1 MSSLL
6 LASALGLSLS
16 APLALAEEAA
26 LAARLDPIL
35 TRAIAQQR
43 IVGTVVM
50 VARHG
55 RVVYHRAAGFADRE
69 TQRPM
74 REDELFRFASL
85 TKPVVAVTA
94 LRLVDQGRLDLQ
106 APVTRYLPYFTTR
119 LTDGTP
125 AVPTLA
131 QLLSHTSGLHYGFG
145 EDPDGPYHRAG
156 VSDGLDGATLTLED
170 NLRRLAGVPL
180 DFPPGSAWRYSLGLD
195 VVGGVLQ
202 AASGETLPEV
212 VQHEV
217 AAPLGLRS
225 LSFHVE
231 DATRLATAYRD
242 GYPRPEPMSEP
253 YLLPLPKG
261 GILYSPARA
270 LSTAAFASGGGGM
283 QGSAGDYLAFLEAV
297 RQGKLL
303 SPASQRRFMEDQIPQ
318 LQREDAPGWGFS
330 LGAAVL
336 RDARAAKTPQS
347 PGTLQ
352 WGGVYGNA
360 WFIDP
365 VRELSVVI
373 LTNTAIAG
381 MTGPFPDAIRD
392 ALYAD

>member
-35 TRAIAQQR
+35 ERAIAQQR

-106 APVTRYLPYFTTR
+106 APVTHYLPYFTTR

>member
-6 LASALGLSLS
+6 LASALGLGLS
-16 APLALAEEAA
+16 VPLAQAEDAA

-35 TRAIAQQR
+35 ERAIAQQR

-50 VARHG
+50 VARQG

-69 TQRPM
+69 AGRAMQQ
-74 REDELFRFASL
+74 DQLFRFASL

-94 LRLVDQGRLDLQ
+94 LRLADQGQLDLQ
-106 APVTRYLPYFTTR
+106 APVSRYLPYFTTR
-119 LTDGTP
+119 LADGTP

-145 EDPDGPYHRAG
+145 EERDGPYHQAG
-156 VSDGLDGATLTLED
+156 VSDGLDGATLTLEE

-180 DFPPGSAWRYSLGLD
+180 DFGPGSHWRYSLGLD
-195 VVGGVLQ
+195 VMGGVI
-202 AASGETLPEV
+202 AAATGLPLPAV
-212 VQHEV
+212 VQREV
-217 AAPLGLRS
+217 SAPLALQD
-225 LSFHVE
+225 LTFHVT
-231 DATRLATAYRD
+231 DPARLATAYRD

-270 LSTAAFASGGGGM
+270 LSANAFASGGGGM
-283 QGSAGDYLAFLEAV
+283 QGSAGDYLAFLEAL

-303 SPASQRRFMEDQIPQ
+303 QPASQRLFMEDQIPG

-336 RDARAAKTPQS
+336 RDARLAKTPQT

-365 VRELSVVI
+365 ARELSVVI

-381 MTGPFPDAIRD
+381 MSGPFPDAIRD
-392 ALYAD
+392 ALYQD

>member
-6 LASALGLSLS
+6 LASALGLGLS
-16 APLALAEEAA
+16 VPLAQAEDAA

-35 TRAIAQQR
+35 ERAIAQQR

-50 VARHG
+50 VARQG

-69 TQRPM
+69 AGRAMQQ
-74 REDELFRFASL
+74 DQLFRFASL

-94 LRLVDQGRLDLQ
+94 LRLADQGQLDLQ
-106 APVTRYLPYFTTR
+106 APVSRYLPYFTTR
-119 LTDGTP
+119 LADGTP

-145 EDPDGPYHRAG
+145 EERDGPYHQAG
-156 VSDGLDGATLTLED
+156 VSDGLDGATLTLEE

-180 DFPPGSAWRYSLGLD
+180 DFGPGSHWRYSLGLD
-195 VVGGVLQ
+195 VMGGVI
-202 AASGETLPEV
+202 AAATGLPLPAV
-212 VQHEV
+212 VQREV
-217 AAPLGLRS
+217 SAPLALQD
-225 LSFHVE
+225 LTFHVT
-231 DATRLATAYRD
+231 DPARLATAYRD

-270 LSTAAFASGGGGM
+270 LSADAFASGGGGM
-283 QGSAGDYLAFLEAV
+283 QGSAGDYLAFLEAL

-303 SPASQRRFMEDQIPQ
+303 QPASQRLFMEDQIPG

-336 RDARAAKTPQS
+336 RDARLAKTPQT

-365 VRELSVVI
+365 ARELSVVI

-381 MTGPFPDAIRD
+381 MSGPFPDAIRD
-392 ALYAD
+392 ALYQD

>member
-6 LASALGLSLS
+6 LASALGLGLS
-16 APLALAEEAA
+16 VPLAQAEDAA

-35 TRAIAQQR
+35 ERAIAQQR

-50 VARHG
+50 VARQG

-69 TQRPM
+69 AGRAMQQ
-74 REDELFRFASL
+74 DQLFRFASL

-94 LRLVDQGRLDLQ
+94 LRLADQGQLDLQ
-106 APVTRYLPYFTTR
+106 APVSRYLPYFTTR
-119 LTDGTP
+119 LADGTP

-145 EDPDGPYHRAG
+145 EERDGPYHQAG
-156 VSDGLDGATLTLED
+156 VSDGLDGATLTLEE

-180 DFPPGSAWRYSLGLD
+180 DFAPGSHWRYSLGLD
-195 VVGGVLQ
+195 IMGGVL
-202 AASGETLPEV
+202 AAATGLPLPAV
-212 VQHEV
+212 VQREV
-217 AAPLGLRS
+217 SAPLALQD
-225 LSFHVE
+225 LTFHVT
-231 DATRLATAYRD
+231 DPARLATAYRD

-270 LSTAAFASGGGGM
+270 LSADAFASGGGGM
-283 QGSAGDYLAFLEAV
+283 QGSAGDYLAFLEAL

-303 SPASQRRFMEDQIPQ
+303 QPASQRLFMEDQIPG

-336 RDARAAKTPQS
+336 RDARLAKTPQT

-365 VRELSVVI
+365 ARELSVVI

-381 MTGPFPDAIRD
+381 MSGPFPDAIRD
-392 ALYAD
+392 ALYQD

>member
-6 LASALGLSLS
+6 LASALGLGLS
-16 APLALAEEAA
+16 VPLAQAEDAA

-35 TRAIAQQR
+35 ERAIAQQR

-50 VARHG
+50 VARQG

-69 TQRPM
+69 AGRAMQQ
-74 REDELFRFASL
+74 DQLFRFASL

-94 LRLVDQGRLDLQ
+94 LRLADQGQLDLQ
-106 APVTRYLPYFTTR
+106 APVSRYLPYFTTR
-119 LTDGTP
+119 LADGTP

-145 EDPDGPYHRAG
+145 EERDGPYHQAG
-156 VSDGLDGATLTLED
+156 VSDGLDGATLTLEE

-180 DFPPGSAWRYSLGLD
+180 DFAPGSHWRYSLGLD
-195 VVGGVLQ
+195 VMGGVL
-202 AASGETLPEV
+202 AAATGLPLPAV
-212 VQHEV
+212 VQREV
-217 AAPLGLRS
+217 SAPLALQD
-225 LSFHVE
+225 LTFHVT
-231 DATRLATAYRD
+231 DPARLATAYRD

-270 LSTAAFASGGGGM
+270 LSANAFASGGGGM
-283 QGSAGDYLAFLEAV
+283 QGSAGDYLAFLEAL

-303 SPASQRRFMEDQIPQ
+303 QPASQRLFMEDQIPG

-336 RDARAAKTPQS
+336 RNARLAKTPQT

-365 VRELSVVI
+365 ARELSVVI

-381 MTGPFPDAIRD
+381 MSGPFPDAIRD
-392 ALYAD
+392 ALYQD

>member
-1 MSSLL
+1 MPSLL
-6 LASALGLSLS
+6 LASALGLGLSL
-16 APLALAEEAA
+16 PLAQAEDAD

-35 TRAIAQQR
+35 ARAIAQQR
-43 IVGTVVM
+43 IVGTVVL
-50 VARHG
+50 VARQG
-55 RVVYHRAAGFADRE
+55 RVVYQRSAGFADRE
-69 TQRPM
+69 AQRPM
-74 REDELFRFASL
+74 REDQLFRFASL
-85 TKPVVAVTA
+85 TKPLVAVTA
-94 LRLVDQGRLDLQ
+94 LRLADQGQLDLQ
-106 APVTRYLPYFTTR
+106 APVSRYLPYFTPR
-119 LTDGTP
+119 LADGTP
-125 AVPTLA
+125 AEPTLA

-145 EDPDGPYHRAG
+145 EEQDGPYHQAG
-156 VSDGLDGATLTLED
+156 VSDGLDDARISLDE

-180 DFPPGSAWRYSLGLD
+180 GFRPGSAWRYSLGLD
-195 VVGGVLQ
+195 VLGGVLE
-202 AASGETLPEV
+202 AATGQPLPAV
-212 VQHEV
+212 VQREV
-217 AAPLGLRS
+217 AAPLGLQD
-225 LSFHVE
+225 LSFHVT

-253 YLLPLPKG
+253 YRLPLPKG

-270 LSTAAFASGGGGM
+270 LAAAAFPSGGGGM

-297 RQGKLL
+297 RQGRLL
-303 SPASQRRFMEDQIPQ
+303 SPASQRLFMEDQIPG

-336 RDARAAKTPQS
+336 RDARVAKTPQS

-365 VRELSVVI
+365 ARELSVVI

>member
-6 LASALGLSLS
+6 LASALGLGLS
-16 APLALAEEAA
+16 VPLAQAEDAA

-35 TRAIAQQR
+35 ERAIAQQR

-50 VARHG
+50 VARQG

-69 TQRPM
+69 AGRAMQQ
-74 REDELFRFASL
+74 DQLFRFASL

-94 LRLVDQGRLDLQ
+94 LRLADQGQLDLQ
-106 APVTRYLPYFTTR
+106 APVSRYLPYFTTR
-119 LTDGTP
+119 LADGTP

-145 EDPDGPYHRAG
+145 EERDGPYHQAG
-156 VSDGLDGATLTLED
+156 VSDGLDGATLTLEE

-180 DFPPGSAWRYSLGLD
+180 DFGPGSHWRYSLGLD
-195 VVGGVLQ
+195 VMGGVI
-202 AASGETLPEV
+202 AAATGLPLPAV
-212 VQHEV
+212 VQREV
-217 AAPLGLRS
+217 SAPLALQD
-225 LSFHVE
+225 LTFHVT
-231 DATRLATAYRD
+231 DPARLATAYRD

-270 LSTAAFASGGGGM
+270 LSANAFASGGGGM
-283 QGSAGDYLAFLEAV
+283 QGSAGDYLAFLEAL
-297 RQGKLL
+297 RQGRLL
-303 SPASQRRFMEDQIPQ
+303 QPASQRLFMEDQIPG

-336 RDARAAKTPQS
+336 RNARLAKTPQT

-365 VRELSVVI
+365 ARELSVVI

-381 MTGPFPDAIRD
+381 MSGPFPDAIRD
-392 ALYAD
+392 ALYQD

>member
-6 LASALGLSLS
+6 LASALGLGLS
-16 APLALAEEAA
+16 VPLAQAEDAA

-35 TRAIAQQR
+35 ERAIAQQR

-50 VARHG
+50 VARQG

-69 TQRPM
+69 AGRAMKQ
-74 REDELFRFASL
+74 DQLFRFASL

-94 LRLVDQGRLDLQ
+94 LRLADQGQLDLQ
-106 APVTRYLPYFTTR
+106 APVSRYLPYFTTR
-119 LTDGTP
+119 LADGTP

-145 EDPDGPYHRAG
+145 EERDGPYHQAG
-156 VSDGLDGATLTLED
+156 VSDGLDGATLTLEE

-180 DFPPGSAWRYSLGLD
+180 DFGPGSHWRYSLGLD
-195 VVGGVLQ
+195 VMGGVI
-202 AASGETLPEV
+202 AAATGLPLPAV
-212 VQHEV
+212 VQREV
-217 AAPLGLRS
+217 SAPLALQD
-225 LSFHVE
+225 LTFHVT
-231 DATRLATAYRD
+231 DPARLATAYRD

-270 LSTAAFASGGGGM
+270 LSADAFASGGGGM
-283 QGSAGDYLAFLEAV
+283 QGSAGDYLAFLEAL

-303 SPASQRRFMEDQIPQ
+303 QPASQRLFMEDQIPG

-336 RDARAAKTPQS
+336 RDARLAKTPQT

-365 VRELSVVI
+365 ARELSVVI

-381 MTGPFPDAIRD
+381 MSGPFPDAIRD
-392 ALYAD
+392 ALYQD

>member
-6 LASALGLSLS
+6 LASALGLGLS
-16 APLALAEEAA
+16 VPLAQAEDAA

-35 TRAIAQQR
+35 ERAIAQQR

-50 VARHG
+50 VARQG

-69 TQRPM
+69 AGRAMQQ
-74 REDELFRFASL
+74 DQLFRFASL

-94 LRLVDQGRLDLQ
+94 LRLADQGQLDLQ
-106 APVTRYLPYFTTR
+106 APVSRYLPYFTTR
-119 LTDGTP
+119 LADGTP

-145 EDPDGPYHRAG
+145 EERDGPYHQAG
-156 VSDGLDGATLTLED
+156 VSDGLDGATLTLEE

-180 DFPPGSAWRYSLGLD
+180 DFAPGSHWRYSLGLD
-195 VVGGVLQ
+195 VMGGVL
-202 AASGETLPEV
+202 AAATGLPLPAV
-212 VQHEV
+212 VQREV
-217 AAPLGLRS
+217 SAPLALQD
-225 LSFHVE
+225 LTFHVT
-231 DATRLATAYRD
+231 DPARLATAYRD

-270 LSTAAFASGGGGM
+270 LSADAFASGGGGM
-283 QGSAGDYLAFLEAV
+283 QGSAGDYLAFLEAL

-303 SPASQRRFMEDQIPQ
+303 QPASQRLFMEDQIPG

-336 RDARAAKTPQS
+336 RDARLAKTPQT

-365 VRELSVVI
+365 ARELSVVI

-381 MTGPFPDAIRD
+381 MSGPFPDAIRD
-392 ALYAD
+392 ALYQD

>member
-35 TRAIAQQR
+35 ERAIAQQR

>member
-1 MSSLL
+1 MPSLL
-6 LASALGLSLS
+6 LASALGLGLG
-16 APLALAEEAA
+16 APLALAEDAA

-35 TRAIAQQR
+35 ERAIAQQR

-50 VARHG
+50 IARHG
-55 RVVYHRAAGFADRE
+55 RVVYRRAAGFADRE
-69 TQRPM
+69 AQRPM
-74 REDELFRFASL
+74 QEDQLFRFASL
-85 TKPVVAVTA
+85 TKPVVAVTT
-94 LRLVDQGRLDLQ
+94 LRLADQNRLDLQ
-106 APVTRYLPYFTTR
+106 APVSRYLPYFTTR
-119 LTDGTP
+119 LADGTP

-131 QLLSHTSGLHYGFG
+131 QLLSHTSGLHYGFS
-145 EDPDGPYHRAG
+145 EDADGPYHRAG

-202 AASGETLPEV
+202 AASGAPLPDV
-212 VQHEV
+212 VRREV
-217 AAPLGLRS
+217 ATPLDLQDLTFQVS
-225 LSFHVE
+225 
-231 DATRLATAYRD
+231 DAARLATAYRD

-270 LSTAAFASGGGGM
+270 LSAMAFPSGGGGM
-283 QGSAGDYLAFLEAV
+283 QGSAGAYLAFLEGL
-297 RQGKLL
+297 RQGRLL
-303 SPASQRRFMEDQIPQ
+303 SPASQRLFMEDQIPQ

-336 RDARAAKTPQS
+336 RDARVAKTPQS

>member
-35 TRAIAQQR
+35 ERAIAQQR

-195 VVGGVLQ
+195 VMGGVLQ

-318 LQREDAPGWGFS
+318 LQREDALGWGFS

-365 VRELSVVI
+365 ARELSVVI

>member
-6 LASALGLSLS
+6 LASALGLGLS
-16 APLALAEEAA
+16 VPLAQAEDAA

-35 TRAIAQQR
+35 ERAIAQQR

-50 VARHG
+50 VARQG

-69 TQRPM
+69 AGRAMQQ
-74 REDELFRFASL
+74 DQLFRFASL

-94 LRLVDQGRLDLQ
+94 LRLADQGQLDLQ
-106 APVTRYLPYFTTR
+106 APVSRYLPYFTTR
-119 LTDGTP
+119 LADGTP

-145 EDPDGPYHRAG
+145 EERDGPYHQAG
-156 VSDGLDGATLTLED
+156 VSDGLDGATLTLEE
-170 NLRRLAGVPL
+170 NLKRLAGVPL
-180 DFPPGSAWRYSLGLD
+180 DFGPGSHWRYSLGLD
-195 VVGGVLQ
+195 VMGGVI
-202 AASGETLPEV
+202 AAATGLPLPAV
-212 VQHEV
+212 VQREV
-217 AAPLGLRS
+217 SAPLALQD
-225 LSFHVE
+225 LTFHVT
-231 DATRLATAYRD
+231 DPARLATAYRD

-270 LSTAAFASGGGGM
+270 LSANAFASGGGGM
-283 QGSAGDYLAFLEAV
+283 QGSAGDYLAFLEAL

-303 SPASQRRFMEDQIPQ
+303 QPASQRLFMEDQIPG

-336 RDARAAKTPQS
+336 RNARLAKTPQT

-365 VRELSVVI
+365 ARELSVVI

-381 MTGPFPDAIRD
+381 MSGPFPDAIRD
-392 ALYAD
+392 ALYQD

>member
-6 LASALGLSLS
+6 LASALGLGLS

-74 REDELFRFASL
+74 RGDELFRFASL

-180 DFPPGSAWRYSLGLD
+180 DFPLGSAWRYSLGLD

-217 AAPLGLRS
+217 AAPLGLRN

-347 PGTLQ
+347 SGTLQ

>member
-6 LASALGLSLS
+6 LASALGLGLS
-16 APLALAEEAA
+16 TPLAQAEDAR

-35 TRAIAQQR
+35 ARAIAQQR

-50 VARHG
+50 VARQG

-69 TQRPM
+69 AGRAMQ
-74 REDELFRFASL
+74 EDQLFRFASL
-85 TKPVVAVTA
+85 TKPLVAVTA
-94 LRLVDQGRLDLQ
+94 LRLADQGQLDLQ
-106 APVTRYLPYFTTR
+106 APVSRYLPYFTPP
-119 LTDGTP
+119 LADGTP
-125 AVPTLA
+125 AAPTQA
-131 QLLSHTSGLHYGFG
+131 QLLSHTAGLHYGFG
-145 EDPDGPYHRAG
+145 EDAQGPYHRAG
-156 VSDGLDGATLTLED
+156 VSDGLDSVPQTLDE

-180 DFPPGSAWRYSLGLD
+180 DFAPGRAWRYSLGLD
-195 VVGGVLQ
+195 VMGGVL
-202 AASGETLPEV
+202 AAATGLPLPAV
-212 VQHEV
+212 VQREV
-217 AAPLGLRS
+217 STPLGLRD
-225 LSFHVE
+225 LSFHVA

-253 YLLPLPKG
+253 YLLPMPTG

-270 LSTAAFASGGGGM
+270 LAATAFASGGGGM
-283 QGSAGDYLAFLEAV
+283 QGSASDYLTFLEAL
-297 RQGKLL
+297 RQGTML
-303 SPASQRRFMEDQIPQ
+303 SPVQQRLFMEDQIPH

-330 LGAAVL
+330 LGAGVL
-336 RDARAAKTPQS
+336 RDPRLANTPQS
-347 PGTLQ
+347 LGTLQ

-365 VRELSVVI
+365 ARELSVVI

-392 ALYAD
+392 ALYRD

>member
-6 LASALGLSLS
+6 LASAFGLGLSV
-16 APLALAEEAA
+16 PLAQAEDAA

-35 TRAIAQQR
+35 ERAIAQQR

-50 VARHG
+50 VARQG

-69 TQRPM
+69 AGRAMQQ
-74 REDELFRFASL
+74 DQLFRFASL

-94 LRLVDQGRLDLQ
+94 LRLADQGKLDLQ
-106 APVTRYLPYFTTR
+106 APVSRYLPYFTTR
-119 LTDGTP
+119 LGDGTP

-145 EDPDGPYHRAG
+145 EERDGPYHQAG
-156 VSDGLDGATLTLED
+156 VSDGLDGATLTLEE

-180 DFPPGSAWRYSLGLD
+180 DFGPGSHWRYSLGLD
-195 VVGGVLQ
+195 VMGGVI
-202 AASGETLPEV
+202 AAATALPLPAV
-212 VQHEV
+212 VQREV
-217 AAPLGLRS
+217 SAPLALQD
-225 LSFHVE
+225 LTFHVT
-231 DATRLATAYRD
+231 DPARLATAYRD

-270 LSTAAFASGGGGM
+270 LSANAFASGGGGM
-283 QGSAGDYLAFLEAV
+283 QGSAGDYLAFLEAL

-303 SPASQRRFMEDQIPQ
+303 QPASQRLFMEDQIPG

-336 RDARAAKTPQS
+336 RNARLAKTPQT

-365 VRELSVVI
+365 ARELSVVI

-381 MTGPFPDAIRD
+381 MSGPIPDAIRD
-392 ALYAD
+392 ALYQD

>member
-6 LASALGLSLS
+6 LASALGLGLS
-16 APLALAEEAA
+16 VPPAQAEDAA

-35 TRAIAQQR
+35 ERAIAQQR

-50 VARHG
+50 VARQG

-69 TQRPM
+69 AGRAMQQ
-74 REDELFRFASL
+74 DQLFRFASL

-94 LRLVDQGRLDLQ
+94 LRLADQGKLDLQ
-106 APVTRYLPYFTTR
+106 APVSRYLPYFTTR
-119 LTDGTP
+119 LADGTP

-145 EDPDGPYHRAG
+145 EERDGPYHQAG
-156 VSDGLDGATLTLED
+156 VSDGLDGATLTLEE

-180 DFPPGSAWRYSLGLD
+180 DFGPGSHWRYSLGLD
-195 VVGGVLQ
+195 VMGGVI
-202 AASGETLPEV
+202 AAATGLPLPAV
-212 VQHEV
+212 VQREV
-217 AAPLGLRS
+217 SAPLALQD
-225 LSFHVE
+225 LTFHVT
-231 DATRLATAYRD
+231 DPARLATAYRD

-270 LSTAAFASGGGGM
+270 LSANAFASGGGGM
-283 QGSAGDYLAFLEAV
+283 QGSAGDYLAFLEAL

-303 SPASQRRFMEDQIPQ
+303 QPASQRLFMEDQIPG

-336 RDARAAKTPQS
+336 RDARLAKTPQT

-365 VRELSVVI
+365 ARELSVVI

-381 MTGPFPDAIRD
+381 MSGPFPDAIRD
-392 ALYAD
+392 ALYQD

>member
-6 LASALGLSLS
+6 LASALGLGLS
-16 APLALAEEAA
+16 VPLAQAEDAA

-35 TRAIAQQR
+35 ERAIAQQR

-50 VARHG
+50 VARQG

-69 TQRPM
+69 AGRAMQQ
-74 REDELFRFASL
+74 DQLFRFASL

-94 LRLVDQGRLDLQ
+94 LRLADQGQLDLQ
-106 APVTRYLPYFTTR
+106 APVSRYLPYFTTR
-119 LTDGTP
+119 LADGTP

-145 EDPDGPYHRAG
+145 EERDGPYHQAG
-156 VSDGLDGATLTLED
+156 VSDGLDGATLTLEE

-180 DFPPGSAWRYSLGLD
+180 DFAPGSHWRYSLGLD
-195 VVGGVLQ
+195 VMGGVI
-202 AASGETLPEV
+202 AAATALPLPAV
-212 VQHEV
+212 VQREV
-217 AAPLGLRS
+217 SAPLALQD
-225 LSFHVE
+225 LTFHVT
-231 DATRLATAYRD
+231 DPARLATAYRD

-270 LSTAAFASGGGGM
+270 LSANAFASGGGGM
-283 QGSAGDYLAFLEAV
+283 QGSAGDYLAFLEAL
-297 RQGKLL
+297 RQGRLL
-303 SPASQRRFMEDQIPQ
+303 QPASQRLFMEDQIPG

-336 RDARAAKTPQS
+336 RDARLAKTPQT

-365 VRELSVVI
+365 ARELSVVI

-381 MTGPFPDAIRD
+381 MSGPFPDAIRD
-392 ALYAD
+392 ALYQD

>member
-6 LASALGLSLS
+6 LASALGLGLS
-16 APLALAEEAA
+16 VPLAQAEDAA

-35 TRAIAQQR
+35 ERAIAQQR

-50 VARHG
+50 VARQG

-69 TQRPM
+69 AGRAMQQ
-74 REDELFRFASL
+74 DQLFRFASL

-94 LRLVDQGRLDLQ
+94 LRLADQGQLDLQ
-106 APVTRYLPYFTTR
+106 APVSRYLPYFTTR
-119 LTDGTP
+119 LADGTP

-145 EDPDGPYHRAG
+145 EEWDGPYHQAG
-156 VSDGLDGATLTLED
+156 VSDGLDGATLTLEE

-180 DFPPGSAWRYSLGLD
+180 DFGPGSHWRYSLGLD
-195 VVGGVLQ
+195 VMGGVI
-202 AASGETLPEV
+202 AAATGLPLPAV
-212 VQHEV
+212 VQREV
-217 AAPLGLRS
+217 SAPLALQD
-225 LSFHVE
+225 LTFHVT
-231 DATRLATAYRD
+231 DPARLATAYRD

-270 LSTAAFASGGGGM
+270 LSANAFASGGGGM
-283 QGSAGDYLAFLEAV
+283 QGSAGDYLAFLEAL

-303 SPASQRRFMEDQIPQ
+303 QPASQRLFMEDQIPG

-336 RDARAAKTPQS
+336 RDARLAKTPQT

-365 VRELSVVI
+365 ARELSVVI

-381 MTGPFPDAIRD
+381 MSGPFPDAIRD
-392 ALYAD
+392 ALYQD

>member
-6 LASALGLSLS
+6 LASALGLGLS
-16 APLALAEEAA
+16 APLVQAEEAA

-35 TRAIAQQR
+35 ERAIAQQR

-50 VARHG
+50 VARQG
-55 RVVYHRAAGFADRE
+55 RVVYHRAAGFADRDA
-69 TQRPM
+69 QRPM
-74 REDELFRFASL
+74 QEDQLFRFASL
-85 TKPVVAVTA
+85 TKPLVAVTA
-94 LRLVDQGRLDLQ
+94 LRLADQGRLDLQ
-106 APVTRYLPYFTTR
+106 APVSRYLPYFTPH
-119 LTDGTP
+119 LADGTP

-131 QLLSHTSGLHYGFG
+131 QLLSHTAGLHYGFG
-145 EDPDGPYHRAG
+145 EDQDGPYHRAG
-156 VSDGLDGATLTLED
+156 VSDGLDGAPLTLEE

-180 DFPPGSAWRYSLGLD
+180 DFKPGTQWRYSLGLD
-195 VVGGVLQ
+195 VLGGVLE
-202 AASGETLPEV
+202 AATGLPLPQV
-212 VQHEV
+212 VQQQV
-217 AAPLGLRS
+217 AAPLDLHD
-225 LSFHVE
+225 LSFQVSE
-231 DATRLATAYRD
+231 PSRLATAYRD

-270 LSTAAFASGGGGM
+270 LSATAFPSGGGGM
-283 QGSAGDYLAFLEAV
+283 QGSAGDYLAFLEAL
-297 RQGKLL
+297 RQGRLL
-303 SPASQRRFMEDQIPQ
+303 TPTSQRLFMEDQIPG
-318 LQREDAPGWGFS
+318 LQRDDAPGWGFS

-336 RDARAAKTPQS
+336 RDARLAKTPQT

-365 VRELSVVI
+365 ARELSVVI

-381 MTGPFPDAIRD
+381 MSGPFPDAIRD
-392 ALYAD
+392 ALYRD

>member
-6 LASALGLSLS
+6 LASALGLGLS
-16 APLALAEEAA
+16 VPLAQAEDAA

-35 TRAIAQQR
+35 ERAIAQQR

-50 VARHG
+50 VARQG

-69 TQRPM
+69 AGRAMQQ
-74 REDELFRFASL
+74 DQLFRFASL

-94 LRLVDQGRLDLQ
+94 LRLADQGKLDLQ
-106 APVTRYLPYFTTR
+106 APVSRYLPYFTTR
-119 LTDGTP
+119 LADGTP

-145 EDPDGPYHRAG
+145 EERDGPYHQAG
-156 VSDGLDGATLTLED
+156 VSDGLDGATLTLEE

-180 DFPPGSAWRYSLGLD
+180 DFGPGSHWRYSLGLD
-195 VVGGVLQ
+195 VMGGVI
-202 AASGETLPEV
+202 AAATGLPLPAV
-212 VQHEV
+212 VQREV
-217 AAPLGLRS
+217 SAPLALQD
-225 LSFHVE
+225 LTFHVT
-231 DATRLATAYRD
+231 DPARLATAYRD

-270 LSTAAFASGGGGM
+270 LSADAFASGGGGM
-283 QGSAGDYLAFLEAV
+283 QGSAGDYLAFLEAL

-303 SPASQRRFMEDQIPQ
+303 QPASQRLFMEDQIPG

-336 RDARAAKTPQS
+336 RDARLAKTPQT

-365 VRELSVVI
+365 ARELSVVI

-381 MTGPFPDAIRD
+381 MSGPFPDAIRD
-392 ALYAD
+392 ALYQD

>member
-6 LASALGLSLS
+6 IASALGLGLS
-16 APLALAEEAA
+16 VPLAQAEDAA

-35 TRAIAQQR
+35 ERAIAQQR
-43 IVGTVVM
+43 IVGTVIM
-50 VARHG
+50 VARQG

-69 TQRPM
+69 AGRAMQQ
-74 REDELFRFASL
+74 DQLFRFASL

-94 LRLVDQGRLDLQ
+94 LRLADQGKLDLQ
-106 APVTRYLPYFTTR
+106 APVSCYLPYFTTH
-119 LTDGTP
+119 LADGTP

-145 EDPDGPYHRAG
+145 EERDGPYHQAG
-156 VSDGLDGATLTLED
+156 VSDGLDGATLTLEE

-180 DFPPGSAWRYSLGLD
+180 DFAPGSHWRYSLGLD
-195 VVGGVLQ
+195 VMGGVL
-202 AASGETLPEV
+202 AAATGLPLPAV
-212 VQHEV
+212 VQREV
-217 AAPLGLRS
+217 SAPLALQD
-225 LSFHVE
+225 LTFHVT
-231 DATRLATAYRD
+231 DPARLATAYRD

-270 LSTAAFASGGGGM
+270 LSADAFASGGGGM
-283 QGSAGDYLAFLEAV
+283 QGSAGDYLAFLEAL

-303 SPASQRRFMEDQIPQ
+303 QPASQRLFMEDQIPG

-336 RDARAAKTPQS
+336 RDARLAKTPQT

-365 VRELSVVI
+365 ARELSVVI

-381 MTGPFPDAIRD
+381 MSGPFPDAIRD
-392 ALYAD
+392 ALYQD

>member
-6 LASALGLSLS
+6 LASALGLGLS
-16 APLALAEEAA
+16 VPLAQAEDAA

-35 TRAIAQQR
+35 ERAIAQQR

-50 VARHG
+50 VARQG
-55 RVVYHRAAGFADRE
+55 QVVYHRAAGFADRE
-69 TQRPM
+69 AGRAMQQ
-74 REDELFRFASL
+74 DQLFRFASL

-94 LRLVDQGRLDLQ
+94 LRLADQGQLDLQ
-106 APVTRYLPYFTTR
+106 APVSRYLPYFTTR
-119 LTDGTP
+119 LADGTP

-145 EDPDGPYHRAG
+145 EERDGPYHQAG
-156 VSDGLDGATLTLED
+156 VSDGLDGATLTLEE

-180 DFPPGSAWRYSLGLD
+180 DFAPGSHWRYSLGLD
-195 VVGGVLQ
+195 VMGGVI
-202 AASGETLPEV
+202 AAATGLPLPAV
-212 VQHEV
+212 VQREV
-217 AAPLGLRS
+217 SAPLALQD
-225 LSFHVE
+225 LTFHVT
-231 DATRLATAYRD
+231 DPARLATAYRD

-270 LSTAAFASGGGGM
+270 LSANAFASGGGGM
-283 QGSAGDYLAFLEAV
+283 QGSAGDYLAFLEAL

-303 SPASQRRFMEDQIPQ
+303 QPASQRLFMEDQIPG

-336 RDARAAKTPQS
+336 RDARLAKTPQA

-365 VRELSVVI
+365 ARELSVVI

-381 MTGPFPDAIRD
+381 MSGPFPDAIRD
-392 ALYAD
+392 ALYQD

>member
-6 LASALGLSLS
+6 LASALGLGLS
-16 APLALAEEAA
+16 VPLAQAEDAA

-35 TRAIAQQR
+35 ERAIAQQR

-50 VARHG
+50 VARQG

-69 TQRPM
+69 AGRAMQQ
-74 REDELFRFASL
+74 DQLFRFASL

-94 LRLVDQGRLDLQ
+94 LRLADQGQLDLQ
-106 APVTRYLPYFTTR
+106 APVSRYLPYFTTR
-119 LTDGTP
+119 LADGTP
-125 AVPTLA
+125 TVPTLA

-145 EDPDGPYHRAG
+145 EERDGPYHQAG
-156 VSDGLDGATLTLED
+156 VSDGLDGATLTLEE

-180 DFPPGSAWRYSLGLD
+180 DFGPGSHWRYSLGLD
-195 VVGGVLQ
+195 VMGGVI
-202 AASGETLPEV
+202 AAATGLPLPAV
-212 VQHEV
+212 VQREV
-217 AAPLGLRS
+217 SAPLALQD
-225 LSFHVE
+225 LTFHVT
-231 DATRLATAYRD
+231 DPARLATAYRD

-270 LSTAAFASGGGGM
+270 LSADAFASGGGGM
-283 QGSAGDYLAFLEAV
+283 QGSAGDYLAFLEAL

-303 SPASQRRFMEDQIPQ
+303 QPASQRLFMEDQIPG

-336 RDARAAKTPQS
+336 RNARLAKTPQT

-365 VRELSVVI
+365 ARELSVVI

-381 MTGPFPDAIRD
+381 MNGPFPDAIRD
-392 ALYAD
+392 ALYQD

>member
-6 LASALGLSLS
+6 LASALGLGLS
-16 APLALAEEAA
+16 VPLAQAEDAA

-35 TRAIAQQR
+35 ERAIAQQR

-50 VARHG
+50 VARQG

-69 TQRPM
+69 TGRAMQQ
-74 REDELFRFASL
+74 DQLFRFASL

-94 LRLVDQGRLDLQ
+94 LRLADQGQLDLQ
-106 APVTRYLPYFTTR
+106 APVSRYLPYFTTR
-119 LTDGTP
+119 LADGTP

-145 EDPDGPYHRAG
+145 EERDGPYHQAG
-156 VSDGLDGATLTLED
+156 VSDGLDGATLTLEE

-180 DFPPGSAWRYSLGLD
+180 DFGPGSHWRYSLGLD
-195 VVGGVLQ
+195 VMGGVI
-202 AASGETLPEV
+202 AAATGLPLPAV
-212 VQHEV
+212 VQREV
-217 AAPLGLRS
+217 SAPLALQD
-225 LSFHVE
+225 LTFHVT
-231 DATRLATAYRD
+231 DPARLATAYRD

-270 LSTAAFASGGGGM
+270 LSANAFASGGGGM
-283 QGSAGDYLAFLEAV
+283 QGSAGDYLAFLEAL

-303 SPASQRRFMEDQIPQ
+303 QPASQRLFMEDQIPG

-330 LGAAVL
+330 LSAAVL
-336 RDARAAKTPQS
+336 RNARLAKTPQT

-365 VRELSVVI
+365 ARELSVVI

-381 MTGPFPDAIRD
+381 MSGPFPDAIRD
-392 ALYAD
+392 ALYQD

>member
-6 LASALGLSLS
+6 LASALGLGLS
-16 APLALAEEAA
+16 VPLAQAEDAA
-26 LAARLDPIL
+26 LAARLDTIL
-35 TRAIAQQR
+35 ERAIAQQR

-50 VARHG
+50 VARQG

-69 TQRPM
+69 AGRAMQQ
-74 REDELFRFASL
+74 DQLFRFASL

-94 LRLVDQGRLDLQ
+94 LRLADQGQLDLQ
-106 APVTRYLPYFTTR
+106 APVSRYLPYFTTR
-119 LTDGTP
+119 LANGTP

-145 EDPDGPYHRAG
+145 EERDGPYHQAG
-156 VSDGLDGATLTLED
+156 VSDGLDGATLTLEE

-180 DFPPGSAWRYSLGLD
+180 DFAPGSHWRYSLGLD
-195 VVGGVLQ
+195 VMGGVL
-202 AASGETLPEV
+202 AAATGLPLPAV
-212 VQHEV
+212 VQREV
-217 AAPLGLRS
+217 SAPLALQD
-225 LSFHVE
+225 LTFHVT
-231 DATRLATAYRD
+231 DPARLATAYRD

-270 LSTAAFASGGGGM
+270 LSANAFASGGGGM
-283 QGSAGDYLAFLEAV
+283 QGSAGDYLAFLEAL

-303 SPASQRRFMEDQIPQ
+303 QPASQRLFMEDQIPG

-336 RDARAAKTPQS
+336 RDARLAKTPQT

-365 VRELSVVI
+365 ARELSVVI

-381 MTGPFPDAIRD
+381 MSGPFPDAIRD
-392 ALYAD
+392 ALYQD

>member
-6 LASALGLSLS
+6 LASALGLGLS
-16 APLALAEEAA
+16 VPLAQAEDAA

-35 TRAIAQQR
+35 ERAIAQQR

-50 VARHG
+50 VARQG

-69 TQRPM
+69 AGRAMQQ
-74 REDELFRFASL
+74 DQLFRFASL

-94 LRLVDQGRLDLQ
+94 LRLADQGKLDLQ
-106 APVTRYLPYFTTR
+106 APVSRYLPYFTTR
-119 LTDGTP
+119 LADGTP

-145 EDPDGPYHRAG
+145 EERDGPYHQAG
-156 VSDGLDGATLTLED
+156 VSDGLDGATLTLEE

-180 DFPPGSAWRYSLGLD
+180 DFGPGSHWRYSLGLD
-195 VVGGVLQ
+195 VMGGVI
-202 AASGETLPEV
+202 AAATGLPLPAV
-212 VQHEV
+212 VQREV
-217 AAPLGLRS
+217 SAPLALQD
-225 LSFHVE
+225 LTFHVT
-231 DATRLATAYRD
+231 DPARLATAYRD

-270 LSTAAFASGGGGM
+270 LSANAFASGGGGM
-283 QGSAGDYLAFLEAV
+283 QGSAGDYLAFLEAL

-303 SPASQRRFMEDQIPQ
+303 QPASQRLFMEDQIPG

-336 RDARAAKTPQS
+336 RDARLAKTPQT

-365 VRELSVVI
+365 ARELSVVI

-381 MTGPFPDAIRD
+381 MSGPFPDAIRD
-392 ALYAD
+392 ALYQD

>member
-6 LASALGLSLS
+6 LASALGLGLS
-16 APLALAEEAA
+16 VPLAQAEDTD

-35 TRAIAQQR
+35 DSAVAQQR

-50 VARHG
+50 VARRG
-55 RVVYHRAAGFADRE
+55 QVVYHRAAGLADRE
-69 TQRPM
+69 AQRPM
-74 REDELFRFASL
+74 VEDQLFRFASL
-85 TKPVVAVTA
+85 TKPIVAVTA
-94 LRLVDQGRLDLQ
+94 LRLADQGLLDLQ
-106 APVTRYLPYFTTR
+106 APVSHYLPYFITR
-119 LTDGTP
+119 LADGTP

-131 QLLSHTSGLHYGFG
+131 QLLSHTSGLHYGFS
-145 EDPDGPYHRAG
+145 EDQDGPYHRAG
-156 VSDGLDGATLTLED
+156 VSDGIDQATLTLEE

-180 DFPPGSAWRYSLGLD
+180 DFAPGSQWRYSLGLD
-195 VVGGVLQ
+195 VLGGVLE
-202 AASGETLPEV
+202 AASGQTLPEV
-212 VQHEV
+212 VQREV
-217 AAPLGLRS
+217 AAPLGLRD
-225 LSFHVE
+225 LTFRVT

-270 LSTAAFASGGGGM
+270 LSAAAFPSGGGGM

-297 RQGKLL
+297 RQGRLL
-303 SPASQRRFMEDQIPQ
+303 SPASQRLFMEDQIPQ

-336 RDARAAKTPQS
+336 RDAQVAKTPQ
-347 PGTLQ
+347 PLGTLQ

-381 MTGPFPDAIRD
+381 MTGPFPEAIRD
-392 ALYAD
+392 ALYAN

>member
-6 LASALGLSLS
+6 LASALGLGLS
-16 APLALAEEAA
+16 VPLAQAEDAA

-35 TRAIAQQR
+35 ERAIAQQR

-50 VARHG
+50 VARQG

-69 TQRPM
+69 AGRAMQQ
-74 REDELFRFASL
+74 DQLFRFASL

-94 LRLVDQGRLDLQ
+94 LRLADQGQLDLQ
-106 APVTRYLPYFTTR
+106 APVSRYLPYFTTR
-119 LTDGTP
+119 LADGTP

-145 EDPDGPYHRAG
+145 EERDGPYHQAG
-156 VSDGLDGATLTLED
+156 VSDGLDGATLTLEE

-180 DFPPGSAWRYSLGLD
+180 DFAPGSHWRYSLGLD
-195 VVGGVLQ
+195 VMGGVI
-202 AASGETLPEV
+202 AAATGLPLPAV
-212 VQHEV
+212 VQREV
-217 AAPLGLRS
+217 SAPLALQD
-225 LSFHVE
+225 LTFHVT
-231 DATRLATAYRD
+231 DPARLATAYRD

-253 YLLPLPKG
+253 YLLRLPKG

-270 LSTAAFASGGGGM
+270 LSADAFASGGGGM
-283 QGSAGDYLAFLEAV
+283 QGSAGDYLAFLEAL
-297 RQGKLL
+297 RQRKLL
-303 SPASQRRFMEDQIPQ
+303 QPASQRLFMEDQIPG

-336 RDARAAKTPQS
+336 RDARLAKTPQT

-365 VRELSVVI
+365 ARELSVVI

-381 MTGPFPDAIRD
+381 MSGPFPDAIRD
-392 ALYAD
+392 ALYQD

>member
-6 LASALGLSLS
+6 LASALGLGLS
-16 APLALAEEAA
+16 TPLALAEEAA
-26 LAARLDPIL
+26 LAARLGPIL
-35 TRAIAQQR
+35 ERAIAQQR

-55 RVVYHRAAGFADRE
+55 RVVYHRAAGLADRE

-74 REDELFRFASL
+74 QEDELFRFASL

>member
-6 LASALGLSLS
+6 LASALGLGLS

>member
-6 LASALGLSLS
+6 LASALGLGLS

-85 TKPVVAVTA
+85 TKPVVAVSA

-156 VSDGLDGATLTLED
+156 VSDGLDGATLTLEG

-195 VVGGVLQ
+195 VMGGVLQ

-217 AAPLGLRS
+217 AAPLGLRN

-381 MTGPFPDAIRD
+381 MSGPFPDAIRD

>member
-6 LASALGLSLS
+6 LASALGLGLS
-16 APLALAEEAA
+16 VPLAQAEDAA
-26 LAARLDPIL
+26 LAARLDTIL
-35 TRAIAQQR
+35 ERAIAQQR

-50 VARHG
+50 VARQG

-69 TQRPM
+69 AGRAMQQ
-74 REDELFRFASL
+74 DQLFRFASL

-94 LRLVDQGRLDLQ
+94 LRLADQGQLDLQ
-106 APVTRYLPYFTTR
+106 APVSRYLPYFTTR
-119 LTDGTP
+119 LANGTP

-145 EDPDGPYHRAG
+145 EERDGPYHQAG
-156 VSDGLDGATLTLED
+156 VSDGLDGATLTLEE

-180 DFPPGSAWRYSLGLD
+180 DFGPGSHWRYSLGLD
-195 VVGGVLQ
+195 VMGGVI
-202 AASGETLPEV
+202 AAATGLPLPAV
-212 VQHEV
+212 VQREV
-217 AAPLGLRS
+217 SAPLALQD
-225 LSFHVE
+225 LTFHVT
-231 DATRLATAYRD
+231 DPARLATAYRD

-270 LSTAAFASGGGGM
+270 LSANAFASGGGGM
-283 QGSAGDYLAFLEAV
+283 QGSAGDYLAFLEAL

-303 SPASQRRFMEDQIPQ
+303 QPASQRLFMEDQIPR

-336 RDARAAKTPQS
+336 RDARLAKTPQT

-365 VRELSVVI
+365 ARELSVVI

-381 MTGPFPDAIRD
+381 MSGPFPDAIRD
-392 ALYAD
+392 ALYQD

>member
-6 LASALGLSLS
+6 LATAVGLGLG
-16 APLALAEEAA
+16 APLALAEDAD

-35 TRAIAQQR
+35 EHAIAQQR

-50 VARHG
+50 VAHHG

-69 TQRPM
+69 AQRPM
-74 REDELFRFASL
+74 QEDQLFRFASL

-94 LRLVDQGRLDLQ
+94 LRLADQHRLDLQ
-106 APVTRYLPYFTTR
+106 APVSRYLPYFTTR
-119 LTDGTP
+119 LANGTP

-131 QLLSHTSGLHYGFG
+131 QLLSHTSGLHYGFS
-145 EDPDGPYHRAG
+145 EDADGPYHRAG

-202 AASGETLPEV
+202 AASGQTLPEV
-212 VQHEV
+212 VRREV
-217 AAPLGLRS
+217 AAPLGLQDLTFQVS
-225 LSFHVE
+225 

-270 LSTAAFASGGGGM
+270 FSTTAFPSGGGGM
-283 QGSAGDYLAFLEAV
+283 QGSAGAYLAFLEAL
-297 RQGKLL
+297 RQGRLL
-303 SPASQRRFMEDQIPQ
+303 SPASQRLFMDDQIPQ

-336 RDARAAKTPQS
+336 RDARAAKTPQN

-381 MTGPFPDAIRD
+381 MSGPFPDAIRD

>member
-6 LASALGLSLS
+6 LASALGLGLS

-85 TKPVVAVTA
+85 TKPVVAVSA
-94 LRLVDQGRLDLQ
+94 LRMVDQGRLDLQ

-156 VSDGLDGATLTLED
+156 VSDGLDGATLTLEG

-195 VVGGVLQ
+195 VMGGVLQ

-217 AAPLGLRS
+217 AAPLGLRN

-381 MTGPFPDAIRD
+381 MSGPFPDAIRD